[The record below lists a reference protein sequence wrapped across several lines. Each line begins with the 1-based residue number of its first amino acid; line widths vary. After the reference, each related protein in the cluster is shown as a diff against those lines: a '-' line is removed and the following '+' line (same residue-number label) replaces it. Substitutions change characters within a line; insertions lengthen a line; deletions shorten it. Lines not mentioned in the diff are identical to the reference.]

1 LVRDGVVT
9 QGDDM
14 KAIAQDGYGPAEVLQ
29 LREVE
34 PPTIGPRE
42 VLVQVAAAG
51 LDPGVWHLMTGR
63 PYLVRAMGFG
73 LRRPK
78 VPVRGRDLAGVVAAV
93 GPEVTRFTV
102 GDLVYGTGESGSFA
116 QFAAAR
122 QDRLAKRPTTV
133 SVEQAAVTPISAVT
147 ALQALRDAAGT
158 QAGQRVMVIGAAGG
172 VGHFAVQIATA
183 LGAKVTGVCH
193 TTKADLVRRLGAVD
207 VIDYTTESVDSHGPR
222 HDVII
227 DTAGNRPLSLLRRAL
242 TPHGTLVIVGGEH
255 GGGPLL
261 AGFDRQLRAPLASA
275 FTHQRLRALIAKE
288 NAADLDQIT
297 ALIESGAIIPV
308 LDRSYPLPDTAEAIR
323 YLAQGHPAG
332 KVAITI

>member
-1 LVRDGVVT
+1 
-9 QGDDM
+9 M
-14 KAIAQDGYGPAEVLQ
+14 KAITQDGYGPAEVLQ

-34 PPTIGPRE
+34 PPTIGRRE

-78 VPVRGRDLAGVVAAV
+78 VPVRGRDLAGTVAAV
-93 GPEVTRFTV
+93 GPEVTRFAA
-102 GDLVYGTGESGSFA
+102 GDLVYGTCESGSFA
-116 QFAAAR
+116 QFASAR
-122 QDRLAKRPTTV
+122 QDRLAHRPTTL
-133 SVEQAAVTPISAVT
+133 SVEQAAVVPISAVT
-147 ALQALRDAAGT
+147 ALQALRDAAGV
-158 QAGQRVMVIGAAGG
+158 QAGQQVMVIGAAGG

-193 TTKADLVRRLGAVD
+193 TTKADRVRRLGAVD
-207 VIDYTTESVDSHGPR
+207 VIDYTTDPIDSRGPR

-242 TPHGTLVIVGGEH
+242 APRGTLVIVGGEH

-261 AGFDRQLRAPLASA
+261 AGFDRQLRAPLMSS
-275 FTHQRLRALIAKE
+275 FTRQRLRALMAKE
-288 NAADLDQIT
+288 NAADLERIT
-297 ALIESGAIIPV
+297 TFIESGDVTPV
-308 LDRSYPLPDTAEAIR
+308 LDRTYPLPDTADAVR
-323 YLAQGHPAG
+323 YLTQGHPTG